1 MNNQIQ
7 PHNEQ
12 GGLARVEP
20 SIGEM
25 MEMALKTGVS
35 PDSIKALCDAFVQM
49 EDRKNA
55 REFSQA
61 MAKFQTICT
70 PVKPDATRVLNKAG
84 AKVPY
89 ATLEAIQRHI
99 AKPLAECGLSYS
111 FSQDE
116 DKGRVKVTCLVRHDN
131 GHTQPYTFTAVAGS
145 ASGATPDVTNLM
157 ATKTAMRRAIALAFA
172 FVIGDIEDGPD
183 EAEDAPLITPE
194 QVREIRNGI
203 TETNRNEAKLLA
215 YFGASKIED
224 LRQYNYQPIMLM
236 IDDAREALKR
246 KATR

>member
-1 MNNQIQ
+1 LSNLQ

-70 PVKPDATRVLNKAG
+70 PVKPDAWRVLNKAG

-183 EAEDAPLITPE
+183 DPADVITPE
-194 QVREIRNGI
+194 QAEALRRGLA
-203 TETNRNEAKLLA
+203 ETGGSEQKLLQLHNV
-215 YFGASKIED
+215 SRIED
-224 LRQYNYQPIMLM
+224 IPAAAFTVTMNM
-236 IDDAREALKR
+236 IDSKR